1 MSPEEA
7 NRTELTKSQ
16 KQPTRLSR
24 KMNLK
29 EPKRAKHSKKKQK
42 RSEKGKPMSQEEQTN
57 NQQED

>member
-29 EPKRAKHSKKKQK
+29 EPKRAKHSKKT
-42 RSEKGKPMSQEEQTN
+42 EKIRKGQTN
-57 NQQED
+57 EPRRANK